1 MAYRK
6 RESYSGKLKNMR
18 EARLRKV
25 QEGESP
31 EYPLPL
37 PELRRKIIVEDYDF
51 GTVRHE
57 INLYKENRIDTYRM
71 EVDGR
76 LYAINIGWSRI
87 LEIIRKQFL
96 RVRAEG

>member
-6 RESYSGKLKNMR
+6 RTTESRKLKNMR
-18 EARLRKV
+18 EARLRKIA
-25 QEGESP
+25 EGEPP

-37 PELRRKIIVEDYDF
+37 PDLRRQIIVRDFDF
-51 GTVRHE
+51 GAVEHT

-76 LYAINIGWSRI
+76 LYAIHIGWSRI

-96 RVRAEG
+96 RVRAID

>member
-1 MAYRK
+1 MAYKTRK
-6 RESYSGKLKNMR
+6 TGSRKLKNMR
-18 EARLRKV
+18 EARLRQR

-37 PELRRKIIVEDYDF
+37 PELRRQIIVRDFDF
-51 GTVRHE
+51 GTVEHI

-71 EVDGR
+71 EVDDK
-76 LYAINIGWSRI
+76 LYAIHIGWSKV

-96 RVRAEG
+96 RVHAI